1 MCSVQVQP
9 GQSVCTL
16 LTGGKP
22 MSDERRVPGVP
33 EDDERERRPDRPED
47 VELPGEDRSE
57 DLPDEFID
65 LPQPLDDEDSESGLG
80 GTSDPEASR
89 NRREGLKKDGQD
101 GPADTSGYASASVPA
116 VRIAGLLDPVTH
128 GVGVNLIDA
137 VQFDVPGGVPV
148 TKGWRGGELRTG
160 QEHCVD

>member
-1 MCSVQVQP
+1 
-9 GQSVCTL
+9 
-16 LTGGKP
+16 
-22 MSDERRVPGVP
+22 MSDERRVPGIP
-33 EDDERERRPDRPED
+33 EDDERERRPNRPEE

-101 GPADTSGYASASVPA
+101 GPADTSG
-116 VRIAGLLDPVTH
+116 
-128 GVGVNLIDA
+128 
-137 VQFDVPGGVPV
+137 
-148 TKGWRGGELRTG
+148 
-160 QEHCVD
+160 